1 MTVNYDH
8 DPCPHCSLR
17 QGRCKYDGHEK
28 HLCWLQRKPGKFP
41 AAYPPTLP
49 CNNQLTND
57 AIMSPATECSNKES
71 DINIS
76 NHIKH
81 HTFRPY
87 KTQSSMWRL
96 IHEKLLADGSQVL
109 LSLPTKP
116 NPRPAPNLGRQF
128 VPASFPHA
136 RISLP
141 QMKWWQR
148 RSGKVT
154 MVAFFWNSPSFLDKW
169 NKAKA
174 EKIS

>member
-41 AAYPPTLP
+41 AAYPSTLP

-76 NHIKH
+76 NIILSDHTKH
-81 HTFRPY
+81 SLQCLRF
-87 KTQSSMWRL
+87 L
-96 IHEKLLADGSQVL
+96 HEKLPSW
-109 LSLPTKP
+109 LSGAPESTDETD
-116 NPRPAPNLGRQF
+116 NRRPAPNLGRQF

-141 QMKWWQR
+141 Q
-148 RSGKVT
+148 
-154 MVAFFWNSPSFLDKW
+154 
-169 NKAKA
+169 
-174 EKIS
+174 I